1 MVLNIGAFKLNDEL
15 STLGT
20 KERIIKV
27 TMEII
32 AAEGFQNVTVR
43 KIATRAGVNIAAVNY
58 HYGCKDAVI
67 NEALKTVTSKL
78 VDAFRHLKENNL
90 NPREKLRMFVVD
102 YTNVLFLY
110 PDIIKT
116 VIDQNIHNQ
125 SMRIAEEYQE
135 YVIREGRELIAQVMQ
150 DIWPEESML
159 VSNMRALQILSCM
172 AFPVLIG
179 DRVTDISLI
188 DWQDPEIREKY
199 TELLL
204 NNIANR

>member
-1 MVLNIGAFKLNDEL
+1 LDEEL
-15 STLGT
+15 IALGT

-78 VDAFRHLKENNL
+78 VDAFRHLNNSEI
-90 NPREKLRMFVVD
+90 NAQERLRMFVVD
-102 YTNVLFLY
+102 YLNVLFLY
-110 PDIIKT
+110 PDIIRT
-116 VIDQNIHNQ
+116 IIDQNIHNY
-125 SMRIAEEYQE
+125 SMRVAVEYQE
-135 YVIREGRELIAQVMQ
+135 YVKTEGREFIAESLHE
-150 DIWPEESML
+150 IWPDEDMI

-172 AFPVLIG
+172 AFPVLMG
-179 DRVTDISLI
+179 DRVTDISQI
-188 DWQDPEIREKY
+188 DWKDPEIREKY
-199 TELLL
+199 MELLL
-204 NNIANR
+204 NNIAKP